1 MRVQDLALAWWPA
14 LLAKVSGV
22 IDFLVVHPYP
32 VFGWDFHVYAYGN
45 IALGSEVASVGAA
58 VDRHAPPADRARLRL
73 AVTETGVYD
82 YGFKWQNWQARAR
95 CCSASALQRV
105 CAMGGHRRGL
115 LTHRSPR

>member
-32 VFGWDFHVYAYGN
+32 VFGWDFHDYAYGN
-45 IALGSEVASVGAA
+45 IALGSEVASVAAA
-58 VDRHAPPADRARLRL
+58 VDRWAPPADRARLRL

-82 YGFKWQNWQARAR
+82 YGFKWQNWQARAVWLGIR
-95 CCSASALQRV
+95 D
-105 CAMGGHRRGL
+105 
-115 LTHRSPR
+115 